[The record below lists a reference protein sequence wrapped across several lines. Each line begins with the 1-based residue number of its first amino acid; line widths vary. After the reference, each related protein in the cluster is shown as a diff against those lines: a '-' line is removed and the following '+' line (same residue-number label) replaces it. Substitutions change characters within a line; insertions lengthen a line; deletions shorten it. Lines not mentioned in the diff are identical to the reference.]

1 MKNVSIYG
9 NFFAGKRRKGMTGYG
24 NGENGKFPKTRNRSF
39 GRKGP
44 CWNFLPPWCSSKPHP
59 TNSEQAGFTGRL
71 RNVQVRLCP
80 EELSPSSF
88 QPAGWHAGIW
98 PYTGKRDLKNGNI
111 KQIRQETHGFYLCRF
126 YLSSPYSALWCI
138 FRVRL
143 QIVIKKCITLVYFS
157 TPVFQSKHENQRKR

>member
-126 YLSSPYSALWCI
+126 YLSRRIPHCGAYLEFDYKSLS
-138 FRVRL
+138 
-143 QIVIKKCITLVYFS
+143 KKCTTRLFLNTRLPIKT
-157 TPVFQSKHENQRKR
+157 